1 MTKDFHTHLK
11 PPFPWGL
18 SLNIL
23 MILGALGAII
33 LMARSQPWLKY
44 QLGNETP
51 SNHETPSSAIVST
64 FKQEAQQEALRLKL
78 LKNTP
83 TFGFDNL
90 MADWTFLKFLQYF
103 GDDKA
108 RAVTGYALSEDY
120 FEIITRHDPQWVDSY
135 LFSSTAISYYLAK
148 PEKTVKL
155 IDRGLKKLSPQ
166 INPKAWQ
173 VQRFKGLDQL
183 LLLGDMPGAIASHE
197 KAAEWTLGTPDAR
210 LEPLLREIV
219 DFFRREPNS
228 QKIRF
233 LGWSQVFNESK
244 DKVVRQRAK
253 DELLKL
259 GAKMEVDENGQVR
272 FTPPRTN

>member
-1 MTKDFHTHLK
+1 MTKDLHTNLK

-23 MILGALGAII
+23 MILGALGAVIW
-33 LMARSQPWLKY
+33 MARSQPWLKY
-44 QLGNETP
+44 QSSNETLS
-51 SNHETPSSAIVST
+51 SNETPSSAIVAA

-78 LKNTP
+78 LKVTP

-90 MADWTFLKFLQYF
+90 IADWTFLKFLQYF

-155 IDRGLKKLSPQ
+155 IDRGLEKLSPK

-183 LLLGDMPGAIASHE
+183 LLLGDVPGAIASHE

-210 LEPLLREIV
+210 LEPIFREIAA
-219 DFFRREPNS
+219 FLRRDPKS
-228 QKIRF
+228 DLIRF
-233 LGWSQVFNESK
+233 MSWSQVFNESK

-259 GAKMEVDENGQVR
+259 GAKMEVDKNGQVR
-272 FTPPRTN
+272 FTLRTNK